1 MRVVRGYLSWTIVGG
16 TALVLAVL
24 LSLAA
29 FMEFIG
35 QLDDLGEGSYGI
47 LQALFYVAL
56 KLPTLGF
63 VMLPIAV
70 LLGALLGLG
79 SLASRSELIALR
91 SAGYSPVQ
99 LGRATLAAGVALG
112 LFALLLGEYLGPPA
126 ERFARQYRA
135 LAKFGEDMPQ
145 SGPSSWIRDGDV
157 FLNVLWPS
165 ERNPSGGV
173 FLFRVRPGEGLEA
186 LGRADALEP
195 GAGDGWLLQNYAETR
210 FGSDG
215 VQVTREQAS
224 VAGLGLNPELLGMT
238 VLRPN
243 TLDGRELLRYVR
255 YLQRND
261 LDARQYEVE
270 FWTRIAASAA
280 VPLMCLLAVP
290 FVLGPLRRAG
300 NGGRMLIGVV
310 IGLGYFLASRALSD
324 GGVVWNL
331 TPLLTA
337 WAPTL
342 LLALAA
348 AWALVRAR

>member
-1 MRVVRGYLSWTIVGG
+1 MRVARSYLSWAVAGG

-29 FMEFIG
+29 FIEFVG
-35 QLDDLGEGSYGI
+35 QLDELGEGSYGI
-47 LQALFYVAL
+47 LQALGYVGL
-56 KLPTLGF
+56 KLPTFAF

-79 SLASRSELIALR
+79 NLASRSELIALR
-91 SAGYSPVQ
+91 
-99 LGRATLAAGVALG
+99 AAGFSPLQIARGALGAGVVLG

-135 LAKFGEDMPQ
+135 MAKFGEDMPQ
-145 SGPSSWIRDGDV
+145 AGPSSWIRDGEI

-173 FLFRVRPGEGLEA
+173 FLYRVRPGEGLQS
-186 LGRADALEP
+186 LGRAESLEP
-195 GAGDGWLLQNYAETR
+195 GDGNSWSLKGFAETR

-215 VQVTREQAS
+215 VQVAREQGTLE
-224 VAGLGLNPELLGMT
+224 GLGLNPELLGMT

-243 TLDGRELLRYVR
+243 TLDGRELLGYVR
-255 YLQRND
+255 YLRRND

-270 FWTRIAASAA
+270 FWSRIAAAVA

-300 NGGRMLIGVV
+300 NGGRLLIGVV

-331 TPLLTA
+331 TPLVTA
-337 WAPTL
+337 WAPTA

>member
-1 MRVVRGYLSWTIVGG
+1 MRVVRSYLSWTIAGG

-29 FMEFIG
+29 FIEFVG
-35 QLDDLGEGSYGI
+35 QLDELGEGNYGI
-47 LQALFYVAL
+47 LEAMLYVAL

-91 SAGYSPVQ
+91 AAGYSPLQ
-99 LGRATLAAGVALG
+99 IGRGALAAGVVLG
-112 LFALLLGEYLGPPA
+112 LLTLLLGEYLGPPA

-135 LAKFGEDMPQ
+135 LAKSGDDTPQ
-145 SGPSSWIRDGDV
+145 AGPSSWIRDGDV
-157 FLNVLWPS
+157 FLNVMWPS

-173 FLFRVRPGEGLEA
+173 FLYRLRLGEGLEA
-186 LGRADALEP
+186 LGRADALES
-195 GAGDGWLLQNYAETR
+195 AEGDRWALKNFTETR
-210 FGSDG
+210 FSSDG
-215 VQVTREQAS
+215 VQVTQEPRSLES
-224 VAGLGLNPELLGMT
+224 LGLNPELLGMT

-243 TLDGRELLRYVR
+243 TLDGRELLGYVR
-255 YLQRND
+255 YLRRNE

-270 FWTRIAASAA
+270 FWSRIAAAVA
-280 VPLMCLLAVP
+280 VPLMCVLAVP
-290 FVLGPLRRAG
+290 FVLGPLRRTG
-300 NGGRMLIGVV
+300 NGGRLLIGVV
-310 IGLGYFLASRALSD
+310 IGLGYFLASRALTD

-342 LLALAA
+342 LLALAVV
-348 AWALVRAR
+348 WALIRAR

>member
-1 MRVVRGYLSWTIVGG
+1 MRVVRSYLSWTIVGG
-16 TALVLAVL
+16 AALVLAVL

-29 FMEFIG
+29 FIEFVG
-35 QLDDLGEGSYGI
+35 QLDDLGEGKYGI
-47 LQALFYVAL
+47 LQALLYVAL

-79 SLASRSELIALR
+79 SLAGRSELIALR
-91 SAGYSPVQ
+91 AAGYSPVQ
-99 LGRATLAAGVALG
+99 IGRGALAAGVVLG
-112 LFALLLGEYLGPPA
+112 LLTLLLGEYLGPPA

-135 LAKFGEDMPQ
+135 MAKFGENMPQ
-145 SGPSSWIRDGDV
+145 TGPSSWIRDGDV

-173 FLFRVRPGEGLEA
+173 FLYRLRPGEGLES

-195 GAGDGWLLQNYAETR
+195 GQGGRWLLQNFIETR

-215 VQVTREQAS
+215 VQVTRE
-224 VAGLGLNPELLGMT
+224 AGTLESLGLNPELLGMT

-243 TLDGRELLRYVR
+243 TLDGRELLGYVR
-255 YLQRND
+255 YLRRNE

-270 FWTRIAASAA
+270 FWSRMAVSAA

-310 IGLGYFLASRALSD
+310 IGLGYFLASRALTD

-348 AWALVRAR
+348 AWALLRAR